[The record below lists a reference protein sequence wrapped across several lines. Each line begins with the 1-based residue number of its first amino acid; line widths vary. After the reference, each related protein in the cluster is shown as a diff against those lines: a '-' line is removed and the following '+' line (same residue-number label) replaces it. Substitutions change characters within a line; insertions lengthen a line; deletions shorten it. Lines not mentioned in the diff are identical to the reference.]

1 MDDKKVEVLN
11 TWILAARSTGQNQP
25 IEADT
30 ELLDSGLLDSVQIIE
45 LVSFVE
51 DHFNVKIDIADIVP
65 ENFGSIAKILTMI
78 ERL

>member
-78 ERL
+78 DRL

>member
-1 MDDKKVEVLN
+1 MDDKKVEVLS

-45 LVSFVE
+45 LVAFVE
-51 DHFNVKIDIADIVP
+51 DHFNVKIDVADIVP

>member
-1 MDDKKVEVLN
+1 MDDKKVEVLS
-11 TWILAARSTGQNQP
+11 TWIRAAKSAGQTQA

-45 LVSFVE
+45 LVAFVE
-51 DHFNVKIDIADIVP
+51 DHFNVKIDVADIVP